1 MSYEVVDLGGRI
13 VTETTPVV
21 AGPRGPGIP
30 PPAAGTYPDGTSLV
44 LIVDSTNPNGYRWAE
59 GSATAPAPTV
69 TDALT
74 TEAGDTLTTEF
85 GDILV
90 HA

>member
-30 PPAAGTYPDGTSLV
+30 PPP
-44 LIVDSTNPNGYRWAE
+44 R
-59 GSATAPAPTV
+59 APTP
-69 TDALT
+69 
-74 TEAGDTLTTEF
+74 TE
-85 GDILV
+85 
-90 HA
+90 HRWP